1 MKLFLVFTLATLA
14 FAKRFDGD
22 QVLTLHPTSSEHVIT
37 INEMEEFADFW
48 RPDSP
53 SLVREGSPVDVRIPR
68 EYLFKTKRVLAA
80 INMDFE
86 VKVNDVQDTIDHQF
100 TGTKTPYAGAYDYD
114 VYHTDVEIESWAFDM
129 QSQYSSLLKVETPTK
144 SEENR
149 NIVRLTMGS
158 SQNNP
163 IFLIDCGIHAR
174 EWISPAFCQCFVNRM
189 LSQYNTD
196 ANVRSMMDALTFV
209 IYPLLNVD
217 GYAYTWSDDRMW
229 RKTRSNYGTV
239 CTGVDPNRNFD
250 AEWSGPGSSSNPC
263 SDTYYGPEVASEQ
276 LSKELSNFVLSHTGE
291 IQAYLTFHSY
301 GQVYIYPYSDAVK
314 DVDNKQEHNDIAI
327 ASAAALEAV
336 HRKQYTYGP
345 GYQSMYLA
353 AGGSDDFSKDFGV
366 PLVYTI
372 ELRDTG
378 RYGFILPE
386 SQIAP
391 SCEETYAAVD
401 VIAQHVM
408 TKL

>member
-1 MKLFLVFTLATLA
+1 MKLFLVLTLAALA

-22 QVLTLHPTSSEHVIT
+22 QVLTLHPTNSEHVIT

-48 RPDSP
+48 KPDSP

-68 EYLFKTKRVLAA
+68 EYLLKTKKVLAA
-80 INMDFE
+80 VNMDFE

-100 TGTKTPYAGAYDYD
+100 TGIKTPYAGEYDYN
-114 VYHTDVEIESWAFDM
+114 VYHTDIEIENWAFDM
-129 QSQYSSLLKVETPTK
+129 QNQYSGLLKVETPSQ
-144 SEENR
+144 SEEKR

-209 IYPLLNVD
+209 IYPVLNVD

-229 RKTRSNYGTV
+229 RKTRTNYGTL

-250 AEWSGPGSSSNPC
+250 AVWSGPGSSSNPC
-263 SDTYYGPEVASEQ
+263 SETYYGPEVASEQ
-276 LSKELSNFVLSHTGE
+276 LTKELSNFVLTNSGQ
-291 IQAYLTFHSY
+291 IKVYVTFHSY
-301 GQVYIYPYSDAVK
+301 GQVYIYPYSYAEK
-314 DVDNKQEHNDIAI
+314 DVDNKQEHNDLAI

-336 HRKQYTYGP
+336 HKKRYTYGP
-345 GYQSMYLA
+345 GYSSMYLA
-353 AGGSDDFSKDFGV
+353 AGGSDDFSKDKGV
-366 PLVYTI
+366 PLSYTI

-408 TKL
+408 TNI